1 MEFIRKWGD
10 NMDIII
16 SEMLDNY
23 KEDVLRIYEQGI
35 ETNLATLEA
44 KCPTWERWNETHM
57 KTGRIVAKID
67 GSVLGFAAFSRI
79 SHREAYAGVVEVSVY
94 VDENKKRMGIGFAL
108 LNKLIEI
115 ADNNGLWTLQ
125 TTILEE
131 NEASIQLHEKCGFRK
146 VGYRYMIGKDKF
158 GLWRNTVLMER
169 RSKKIGFEGCDG
181 SCCHMKR

>member
-1 MEFIRKWGD
+1 MNIVI
-10 NMDIII
+10 N
-16 SEMLDNY
+16 EMLDSY

-57 KTGRIVAKID
+57 NTGRIVAEVD
-67 GSVLGFAAFSRI
+67 GIVVGFAALSRA
-79 SHREAYAGVVEVSVY
+79 SHREEYAGVVEVSVY
-94 VDENKKRMGIGFAL
+94 VEEKKKHMGIGFAL
-108 LNKLIEI
+108 LSKLIEI

-146 VGYRYMIGKDKF
+146 VGYRHMIGKDKF

-181 SCCHMKR
+181 SCCHMKH